1 MVVRPYCYPNN
12 PRPLPMGVYAI
23 RRLLWL
29 PFLLIIVTFITF
41 AMLRLGPGDPVQIWL
56 GQHQNDEVRER
67 IRAKLGL
74 DDPFVVQ
81 YIRYIEGVV
90 TRLDFGESFQYRGKT
105 VREVIGTR
113 ILVSMQLNLAAVI
126 ITLGIGIPVGLLAAL
141 RQGTG
146 WDNLI
151 VAIAL
156 AFQSLP
162 VFITAPVLLLVFA
175 LHLDVL
181 PTSGWG
187 GFFSPKIIMPAVV
200 MGVPGIA
207 IVVRLVRA
215 SVLDVVGQD
224 YVRTARAK
232 GLPETTVRY
241 RHILRNALIPVTTSF
256 GFILAGLA
264 GGTFIVEI
272 YFGIPGVGRLSLEA
286 LNARDYPVLMA
297 FAIISTTLF
306 VIANLIVDLMY
317 PYLDPRIRLGA
328 GHVA

>member
-1 MVVRPYCYPNN
+1 
-12 PRPLPMGVYAI
+12 MGVYVVK
-23 RRLLWL
+23 RLLWL
-29 PFLLIIVTFITF
+29 PFLLIIVSLVTF
-41 AMLRLGPGDPVQIWL
+41 ALLRFGPGDPVQIWL
-56 GQHQNDEVRER
+56 GQHQNDQVRER

-81 YIRYIEGVV
+81 YVRYMEGVI
-90 TRLDFGESFQYRGKT
+90 TRLDFGESFQFRGKS

-175 LHLDVL
+175 LHLDIL

>member
-1 MVVRPYCYPNN
+1 
-12 PRPLPMGVYAI
+12 MGIYAI

-29 PFLLIIVTFITF
+29 PFLVIIVTFITF

-56 GQHQNDEVRER
+56 GQHQNDQVRER
-67 IRAKLGL
+67 IRAQLGL
-74 DDPFVVQ
+74 DDPLFVQ
-81 YIRYIEGVV
+81 YARYMEGVI
-90 TRLDFGESFQYRGKT
+90 TRLDFGESFKFRGKS

-113 ILVSMQLNLAAVI
+113 ILVSMQLNLAAII

-162 VFITAPVLLLVFA
+162 VFITAPVMLLVFA
-175 LHLDVL
+175 LHLDIL
-181 PTSGWG
+181 PTSGWD
-187 GFFSPKIIMPAVV
+187 GFFSPKIVMPAIV

-215 SVLDVVGQD
+215 SVLDVLGQE

-232 GLPETTVRY
+232 GLPELTVRY

-286 LNARDYPVLMA
+286 LNARDYPVLMG
-297 FAIISTTLF
+297 FAIIATTFF
-306 VIANLIVDLMY
+306 VLANLIVDLMY
-317 PYLDPRIRLGA
+317 PWLDPRIRLGA

>member
-1 MVVRPYCYPNN
+1 
-12 PRPLPMGVYAI
+12 MGVYAI

-29 PFLLIIVTFITF
+29 PFLVIIVTFITF

-74 DDPFVVQ
+74 DDPLFIQ
-81 YIRYIEGVV
+81 YARYMEGVI
-90 TRLDFGESFQYRGKT
+90 TRLDFGESFKFRGKS

-162 VFITAPVLLLVFA
+162 VFITAPVMLLVFA

-181 PTSGWG
+181 PTSGWD
-187 GFFSPKIIMPAVV
+187 GFFSPKIIMPAIV

-215 SVLDVVGQD
+215 SVLDVLGQE

-232 GLPETTVRY
+232 GLPELTVRY

-286 LNARDYPVLMA
+286 LNARDYPVLMG
-297 FAIISTTLF
+297 FAIIATTFF
-306 VIANLIVDLMY
+306 VLANLIVDLMY
-317 PYLDPRIRLGA
+317 PWLDPRIRLGA

>member
-1 MVVRPYCYPNN
+1 
-12 PRPLPMGVYAI
+12 MGIYVI

-29 PFLLIIVTFITF
+29 PILVIIVTFITF
-41 AMLRLGPGDPVQIWL
+41 VMLRFGPGDPVQIWL

-67 IRAKLGL
+67 IRAQLGL
-74 DDPFVVQ
+74 DDPIAVQ
-81 YIRYIEGVV
+81 YIRYVEGVV
-90 TRLDFGESFQYRGKT
+90 TRLDFGESFKYRNKS
-105 VREVIGTR
+105 VREVIGSR
-113 ILVSMQLNLAAVI
+113 IWVSVQLNLAAII

-146 WDNLI
+146 WDNVI

-162 VFITAPVLLLVFA
+162 VFITAPVLLLIFA
-175 LHLDVL
+175 LYLDIL

-187 GFFSPKIIMPAVV
+187 GFFSPKIVMPAVV

-215 SVLDVVGQD
+215 SVLDVMAQD
-224 YVRTARAK
+224 YVRTARSK
-232 GLPETTVRY
+232 GLPERAVRY

-286 LNARDYPVLMA
+286 LNARDYPVLLT
-297 FAIISTTLF
+297 FAVISTTLF
-306 VIANLIVDLMY
+306 VLANLVVDLIY
-317 PYLDPRIRLGA
+317 PFLDPRIRLGA
-328 GHVA
+328 GHAS

>member
-1 MVVRPYCYPNN
+1 
-12 PRPLPMGVYAI
+12 MGVYAI

-41 AMLRLGPGDPVQIWL
+41 VLLRLGPGDPVQIWM

-67 IRAKLGL
+67 IRAQLGL
-74 DDPFVVQ
+74 DDPVAVQ
-81 YIRYIEGVV
+81 YIRYIGGVV
-90 TRLDFGESFQYRGKT
+90 TRFDFGESFKFRGKS

-113 ILVSMQLNLAAVI
+113 ILTSLQLNAAAII
-126 ITLGIGIPVGLLAAL
+126 ITMGVGIPVGLLAAL

-175 LHLDVL
+175 LYLDVL

-187 GFFSPKIIMPAVV
+187 GFFSPKIVMPAVV

-215 SVLDVVGQD
+215 SVLDVMGQD
-224 YVRTARAK
+224 YIRTARAK
-232 GLPETTVRY
+232 GLSETAVRY

-306 VIANLIVDLMY
+306 VVANLVVDLMY

-328 GHVA
+328 GYAT

>member
-1 MVVRPYCYPNN
+1 
-12 PRPLPMGVYAI
+12 MGVYVVK
-23 RRLLWL
+23 RLLWL
-29 PFLLIIVTFITF
+29 PFLLIIVSLVTF
-41 AMLRLGPGDPVQIWL
+41 ALLRFGPGDPVQIWL
-56 GQHQNDEVRER
+56 GQHQNDQVRER

-81 YIRYIEGVV
+81 YVRYMEGVI
-90 TRLDFGESFQYRGKT
+90 TRLDFGESFQFRGKS

>member
-1 MVVRPYCYPNN
+1 
-12 PRPLPMGVYAI
+12 MGVYAI

-29 PFLLIIVTFITF
+29 PFLVIIVTFITF

-74 DDPFVVQ
+74 DDPLFIQ
-81 YIRYIEGVV
+81 YARYMEGVI
-90 TRLDFGESFQYRGKT
+90 TRLDFGESFKFRGKS

-162 VFITAPVLLLVFA
+162 VFITAPVMLLVFA

-181 PTSGWG
+181 PTSGWD
-187 GFFSPKIIMPAVV
+187 GFFSPKIIMPAIV

-215 SVLDVVGQD
+215 SVLDVLGQE

-232 GLPETTVRY
+232 GLPELTVRY

-286 LNARDYPVLMA
+286 LNARDYPVLMG
-297 FAIISTTLF
+297 FAIIATTFF
-306 VIANLIVDLMY
+306 VLANLIVDLMY
-317 PYLDPRIRLGA
+317 PWLDPRIRLGA
-328 GHVA
+328 GHVT

>member
-1 MVVRPYCYPNN
+1 
-12 PRPLPMGVYAI
+12 MGVYVI
-23 RRLLWL
+23 RRLIWL
-29 PFLLIIVTFITF
+29 PFLVVIVTFITF

-74 DDPFVVQ
+74 DDPLFIQ
-81 YIRYIEGVV
+81 YARYMEGVI
-90 TRLDFGESFQYRGKT
+90 TRLDFGESFKFRGKS

-126 ITLGIGIPVGLLAAL
+126 ITLGVGIPVGLLAAL

-151 VAIAL
+151 VSIAL

-162 VFITAPVLLLVFA
+162 VFITAPVMLLVFA
-175 LHLDVL
+175 LHLDIL
-181 PTSGWG
+181 PTSGWD
-187 GFFSPKIIMPAVV
+187 GFLSPKIVMPAIV

-215 SVLDVVGQD
+215 SVLDVLGQE

-232 GLPETTVRY
+232 GLPELTVRY

-286 LNARDYPVLMA
+286 LNARDYPVLMG
-297 FAIISTTLF
+297 FAIIATTFF
-306 VIANLIVDLMY
+306 VLANLIVDLMY
-317 PYLDPRIRLGA
+317 PWLDPRIRLGA

>member
-1 MVVRPYCYPNN
+1 
-12 PRPLPMGVYAI
+12 MGVYAI

-29 PFLLIIVTFITF
+29 PFLLIIVTFVTF
-41 AMLRLGPGDPVQIWL
+41 ALLRFGPGDPVQIWL
-56 GQHQNDEVRER
+56 GQHQNDAVRER
-67 IRAKLGL
+67 IRAQLGL
-74 DDPFVVQ
+74 DDPMVVQ

-90 TRLDFGESFQYRGKT
+90 TRLDFGESFRYRGKPVT
-105 VREVIGTR
+105 ELLAKKIP
-113 ILVSMQLNLAAVI
+113 VSLQLNLAAII
-126 ITLGIGIPVGLLAAL
+126 ITLGVGIPVGLLAAL

-146 WDNLI
+146 WDNVI

-175 LHLDVL
+175 LHLDIL
-181 PTSGWG
+181 PTNGWD
-187 GFFSPKIIMPAVV
+187 GFFSPKIVMPAVV

-215 SVLDVVGQD
+215 SVLDVLGQD
-224 YVRTARAK
+224 YIRTARAK
-232 GLPETTVRY
+232 GLSERVVRTQ
-241 RHILRNALIPVTTSF
+241 HILRNAMIPVATSF
-256 GFILAGLA
+256 GFTIAGLA

-272 YFGIPGVGRLSLEA
+272 YFGIPGVGLFAIESLFQ
-286 LNARDYPVLMA
+286 RDYPVLMA

-306 VIANLIVDLMY
+306 MLANLIVDLMY
-317 PYLDPRIRLGA
+317 PLLDPRIRLGA

>member
-1 MVVRPYCYPNN
+1 
-12 PRPLPMGVYAI
+12 MGVYVVK
-23 RRLLWL
+23 RLIWL
-29 PFLLIIVTFITF
+29 PFLVIIVTLVTF
-41 AMLRLGPGDPVQIWL
+41 ALLRFGPGDPVQIWL
-56 GQHQNDEVRER
+56 GQHQNDQVRER

-81 YIRYIEGVV
+81 YVRYMEGVI
-90 TRLDFGESFQYRGKT
+90 TRLDFGESFQFRGKS

-126 ITLGIGIPVGLLAAL
+126 ITLGVGIPVGLLAAL

-151 VAIAL
+151 VSIAL

-187 GFFSPKIIMPAVV
+187 GFFSPKIVMPAVV

-215 SVLDVVGQD
+215 SVLDVIGQD

-232 GLPETTVRY
+232 GLPESTVRY

-306 VIANLIVDLMY
+306 VLANLIVDLMY

-328 GHVA
+328 GHAA

>member
-1 MVVRPYCYPNN
+1 
-12 PRPLPMGVYAI
+12 MGVYAI
-23 RRLLWL
+23 RRLIWL
-29 PFLLIIVTFITF
+29 PFLVIIVTFITF

-56 GQHQNDEVRER
+56 GQHQNDQVRER

-74 DDPFVVQ
+74 DDPLFIQ
-81 YIRYIEGVV
+81 YARYMEGVV
-90 TRLDFGESFQYRGKT
+90 TRLDFGESFKFRGKS

-151 VAIAL
+151 VSIAL

-162 VFITAPVLLLVFA
+162 VFITAPVMLLVFA
-175 LHLDVL
+175 LHLDIL
-181 PTSGWG
+181 PTSGWD
-187 GFFSPKIIMPAVV
+187 GFFSPKIVMPAIV

-215 SVLDVVGQD
+215 SVLDVLGQE

-232 GLPETTVRY
+232 GLPELTVRY

-286 LNARDYPVLMA
+286 LNARDYPVLMG
-297 FAIISTTLF
+297 FAIIATTFF
-306 VIANLIVDLMY
+306 VLANLIVDLMY
-317 PYLDPRIRLGA
+317 PWLDPRIRLGA